1 MGRVRRT
8 QLRAGKN
15 AFLIGK
21 ILFGL
26 AVAIGA
32 LALLDTCL
40 REFYIGVIILFGI
53 NAIVCL
59 GVSITNSYTNIFS
72 LGFGGIMLIAA
83 YTTSLLT
90 LPVRYKSAFLQL
102 PLWLENA
109 QWPFVPALIMAGI
122 VAVLSSVVLVLPAFR
137 LRGHYFILA
146 SIGVNIVMSNLAIN
160 LRAWTHGPLGIRN
173 VPFYTNIWWV
183 YGILFL
189 TIFFVWKLM
198 RSRFGRAFV
207 AIGKDQT
214 LASVLGI
221 NVVRYKIYSFIIGSF
236 IVGIGGALW
245 VHHIGAMH
253 PRVFGLLFVFQI
265 IAMLAIGGPGT
276 ISGAILGAAIITC
289 FTQLA
294 RPIQEGFNL
303 FGLEVPPLIGLIQVF
318 IALII
323 ILVMIYRPQGLLGR
337 YEITRGTL
345 REKIRSVLR
354 KIRAET

>member
-1 MGRVRRT
+1 LTSGRNA
-8 QLRAGKN
+8 LR
-15 AFLIGK
+15 IGK
-21 ILFGL
+21 FSLWL
-26 AVAIGA
+26 AIVIGA
-32 LALLDTCL
+32 LLLLETNL
-40 REFYIGVIILFGI
+40 RGFHLGVVLLFGI

-59 GVSITNSYTNIFS
+59 GVSVTNSYTNIFS

-90 LPVRYKSAFLQL
+90 LPVRYKSAFLDL

-109 QWPFVPALIMAGI
+109 QWPFVPALIAAGV

-146 SIGVNIVMSNLAIN
+146 SIGINMVMTNIGIN
-160 LRAWTHGPLGIRN
+160 LRSWTHGPLGIRN
-173 VPFYTNIWWV
+173 IPFYTNIWWV

-189 TIFFVWKLM
+189 TIFFVWKLL
-198 RSRFGRAFV
+198 RSKFGRAFV
-207 AIGKDQT
+207 AIGKDQI

-245 VHHIGAMH
+245 VHYIGAMH
-253 PRVFGLLFVFQI
+253 PHVFELVFVFQV
-265 IAMLAIGGPGT
+265 IAMLAIGGSGT
-276 ISGAILGAAIITC
+276 ISGAILGAAIITF

-294 RPIQEGFNL
+294 RPVQEGFTL
-303 FGLEVPPLIGLIQVF
+303 FGLEIPPLIGLIQVLVAM
-318 IALII
+318 IL

-337 YEITRGTL
+337 YEISWATF
-345 REKIRSVLR
+345 REHIPAALR
-354 KIRAET
+354 KIREEK

>member
-1 MGRVRRT
+1 MRRAE
-8 QLRAGKN
+8 LRFGKN
-15 AFLIGK
+15 VSKIGK
-21 ILFGL
+21 FAIGL
-26 AVAIGA
+26 AIAVGA
-32 LALLDTCL
+32 LLLLQTHL
-40 REFYIGVIILFGI
+40 RGFYLGVMLLFGI

-90 LPVRYKSAFLQL
+90 LPIRYKSAFLHL

-109 QWPFVPALIMAGI
+109 QWPFVPSLIVAGI

-146 SIGVNIVMSNLAIN
+146 SIGINIVMTNIGIN
-160 LRAWTHGPLGIRN
+160 LRAWTHGPLGLRN
-173 VPFYTNIWWV
+173 IPFYTNIWWV

-198 RSRFGRAFV
+198 RSKVGRAFKT
-207 AIGKDQT
+207 IGKDQT

-245 VHHIGAMH
+245 VHYIGAMH
-253 PRVFGLLFVFQI
+253 PHVFELIFVFQI
-265 IAMLAIGGPGT
+265 IAMLAIGGTGT
-276 ISGAILGAAIITC
+276 ISGAILGAAIITF

-294 RPIQEGFNL
+294 RPVQEGFTL
-303 FGLEVPPLIGLIQVF
+303 FGLEIPPLIGLIQVL
-318 IALII
+318 IAMILII
-323 ILVMIYRPQGLLGR
+323 ILIYRPQGLLGR
-337 YEITRGTL
+337 YEITWATFREDIPTAL
-345 REKIRSVLR
+345 RNTMGKI
-354 KIRAET
+354 